1 MAKAKKKLNDDQLSA
16 ATGGTAQKMGRD
28 AVVVEPN
35 NAGQDRKGPE
45 YSDEQWEKDLAQAQ
59 SDRANGT
66 GK

>member
-1 MAKAKKKLNDDQLSA
+1 MSKAKKLDDNQLSA
-16 ATGGTAQKMGRD
+16 ATGGVASNMGRD

-35 NAGQDRKGPE
+35 NAGQGRKGPQ